1 MPSTPRLNDGVRL
14 HWDRT
19 RELDML
25 LYPEGMMTLNE
36 SAKAVL
42 ELVDGV
48 RDLDAISEVL
58 SERYGGAPVRN
69 DVDGLLKALAQRGL
83 VLYGDA
89 DAA

>member
-1 MPSTPRLNDGVRL
+1 MTATTPRLNDGVRL

-19 RELDML
+19 RELDVL

-48 RDLDAISEVL
+48 RDLEAISGIL
-58 SERYGGAPVRN
+58 SERYGGAPVRD
-69 DVDGLLKALAQRGL
+69 DVDGMLKALAQRGL

-89 DAA
+89 